1 MQPYNDIDNDSNIEA
16 FEIGDDSI
24 SVRFFDGRIYVYT
37 YQSAGAS
44 HIEEMKRLAHAHD
57 GLNAYINK
65 YQPGYSE
72 KY

>member
-16 FEIGDDSI
+16 FEIGNDYI
-24 SVRFFDGRIYVYT
+24 SVRFFDGSTYVYT
-37 YQSAGAS
+37 YQSADSGCV
-44 HIEEMKRLAHAHD
+44 EEMKRLANMHD

-65 YQPGYSE
+65 NKPNYSE